1 MIKQSLMD
9 IIKPGDHWI
18 SVTSGIS
25 GYFAVEM
32 WLNNDD
38 SSMIFAEPWDT
49 GIGRY
54 ATYDEAK
61 DEAMEWAAAD
71 ELPFIK

>member
-1 MIKQSLMD
+1 MNTSLND

-18 SVTSGIS
+18 SVTQGIS

-32 WLNNDD
+32 WLNNEDGND
-38 SSMIFAEPWDT
+38 TFAEPWDS

-54 ATYDEAK
+54 KTYEEAK
-61 DEAMEWAAAD
+61 IEAMYWAVS
-71 ELPFIK
+71 EQLPFIK